1 MKLSTYLLFRSEFLK
16 NIKKVWCLQLTIMK
30 SRCFL
35 SCILS
40 LDEYY
45 IFHQKSEQEYCNI
58 LLDVFSKK
66 RRNLNNY
73 HECQNRVTSA
83 CKLHNLI
90 FLCVNV
96 QIWIA
101 LYIVWLASS
110 GNQQFQLDGQAGK
123 KSGWDYKVSSHS
135 GMKFRLFIVSK
146 KKW

>member
-1 MKLSTYLLFRSEFLK
+1 MPSTDNYEITKPPKFHFHLHLNAYFFDFRSMNITSFK
-16 NIKKVWCLQLTIMK
+16 NK
-30 SRCFL
+30 
-35 SCILS
+35 
-40 LDEYY
+40 
-45 IFHQKSEQEYCNI
+45 YCNI
-58 LLDVFSKK
+58 LLDGMFKKK